1 MLAWPYAGVMIQALQ
16 VMGLAALQA
25 VVSHALTV
33 GRLVRRKSTVADM
46 SDELDEATRW
56 PSAEQVR
63 QGGRRQ
69 SEMTLR
75 EQIKE
80 VEEATGQI
88 KEVSGGDVVNNR
100 ENLSMKDK
108 IQLMIREQAV
118 AEAEASGNKEA
129 LKVT

>member
-1 MLAWPYAGVMIQALQ
+1 
-16 VMGLAALQA
+16 MGLAALQA
-25 VVSHALTV
+25 VVSHAHTL
-33 GRLVRRKSTVADM
+33 GRLLRRKSTVADM
-46 SDELDEATRW
+46 SDELDEVTRW
-56 PSAEQVR
+56 PSADQVR

-69 SEMTLR
+69 SLSEMTLR

-88 KEVSGGDVVNNR
+88 KEVGGGDVANNR

-118 AEAEASGNKEA
+118 AKAEASGNKEA
-129 LKVT
+129 LKVM

>member
-1 MLAWPYAGVMIQALQ
+1 
-16 VMGLAALQA
+16 MGLAALQA